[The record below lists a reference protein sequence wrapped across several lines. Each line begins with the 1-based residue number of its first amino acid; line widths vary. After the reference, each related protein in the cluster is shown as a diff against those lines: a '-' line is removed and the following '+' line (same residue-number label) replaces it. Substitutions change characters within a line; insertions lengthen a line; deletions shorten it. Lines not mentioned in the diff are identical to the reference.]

1 MQNTNTIIKKLDM
14 YIPAAK
20 IFQVLPSEENAIFLD
35 SSLVNEL
42 GHYSIIGRKPYL
54 KLEKR
59 EDRFYIND
67 TEETSISFENY
78 LRSYLDKQKT
88 ANSSHLPLAS
98 GALDIFLTNMA
109 VGSWEFHLPTK
120 TQSLFQM
127 QYSYFTMHLLLK
139 IVTKK
144 RVTSLPMELPN
155 LLIYF

>member
-1 MQNTNTIIKKLDM
+1 M

-78 LRSYLDKQKT
+78 LRSYLDKRKLRILPT
-88 ANSSHLPLAS
+88 CHLRQVH
-98 GALDIFLTNMA
+98 LDIFLTNMA

-139 IVTKK
+139 IVTK
-144 RVTSLPMELPN
+144 RELPHYQWN
-155 LLIYF
+155 YRTC

>member
-98 GALDIFLTNMA
+98 GALGYF
-109 VGSWEFHLPTK
+109 SYEFHLPTK